1 MYEQT
6 KINKGQ
12 KFIIKRKINRETEN
26 QKGKKK
32 SRKIMVQIDGSK
44 KTGQKRW
51 DEIDRLK

>member
-12 KFIIKRKINRETEN
+12 KLIIKRKINKETEN

-32 SRKIMVQIDGSK
+32 SRKILVQIDGSK
-44 KTGQKRW
+44 KTGPKRR